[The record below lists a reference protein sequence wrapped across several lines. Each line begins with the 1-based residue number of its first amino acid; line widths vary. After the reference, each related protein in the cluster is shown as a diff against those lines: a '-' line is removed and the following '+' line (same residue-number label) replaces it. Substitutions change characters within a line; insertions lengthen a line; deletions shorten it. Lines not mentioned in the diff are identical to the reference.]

1 MLCHNSIL
9 LQIQCFIT
17 SSHFTCRMTEQ
28 LQISLVHTPT
38 PSRKAC
44 SDCAPC
50 WIVIRRVLW
59 EQTQMEEH
67 REKSAR
73 REGGGCQTRE
83 ERKAKTRRKVC
94 GWMNGGGGWK
104 RRAWDCTGTVP
115 RPNQKLPAGWKALH
129 DPRHHTSSWRLAA
142 VAVLLTM
149 TVMRTSSLTPTVPT
163 PVFSRTC
170 HRGVVCFA
178 LA

>member
-73 REGGGCQTRE
+73 REGGGGRQGKRE
-83 ERKAKTRRKVC
+83 KRRREGKYVG
-94 GWMNGGGGWK
+94 GWMGVGGGRGGHETVQARCQDRTK
-104 RRAWDCTGTVP
+104 NYLQAERRFMTHAITLARGGS
-115 RPNQKLPAGWKALH
+115 LPLQFC
-129 DPRHHTSSWRLAA
+129 WRWQWWE
-142 VAVLLTM
+142 
-149 TVMRTSSLTPTVPT
+149 R
-163 PVFSRTC
+163 R
-170 HRGVVCFA
+170 R
-178 LA
+178 